1 MSNDLTRPITPD
13 EERML
18 ARGVTLFF
26 MRSRQDQ
33 IRVIS
38 LLMVENAALAKEVN
52 ERRRAMGDDPL
63 PVYEPKL

>member
-1 MSNDLTRPITPD
+1 MSDRTQIPITPE

-18 ARGVTLFF
+18 ARAVTLFF
-26 MRSRQDQ
+26 VRPRQDQ

-52 ERRRAMGDDPL
+52 DRRKAMGDEPL
-63 PVYEPKL
+63 PVYQPNL